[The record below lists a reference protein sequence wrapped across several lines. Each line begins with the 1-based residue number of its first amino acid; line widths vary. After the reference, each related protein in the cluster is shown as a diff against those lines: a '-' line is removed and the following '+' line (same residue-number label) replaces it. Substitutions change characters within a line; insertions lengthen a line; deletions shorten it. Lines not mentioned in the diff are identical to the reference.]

1 MKKYGHLFF
10 IPVLMFVVYGCAE
23 NQTRIGE
30 GAAIGGILGAG
41 VGEIIGHQSHHDVTG
56 VLLGGAL
63 GAAGGAVAGS
73 QIQKQ
78 PPAHSAV
85 QASSP
90 SVAPTATQPTVQ
102 GIVDL
107 TQEGVSTDDIIAKIK
122 AASNPKYYLTA
133 DDIDYMHKKGVSQRV
148 IDTMQS
154 YK

>member
-1 MKKYGHLFF
+1 MRKQNYFF
-10 IPVLMFVVYGCAE
+10 IIPVFMFIVSGCAE

-41 VGEIIGHQSHHDVTG
+41 VGEIVGHQSGHDVTG
-56 VLLGGAL
+56 VLLGGAI
-63 GAAGGAVAGS
+63 GAASGAAVGS

-78 PPAHSAV
+78 PPAQNAP
-85 QASSP
+85 QRASSP
-90 SVAPTATQPTVQ
+90 SSVPAAQLSVQ
-102 GIVDL
+102 RVVDL
-107 TQEGVSTDDIIAKIK
+107 SQEGVASDDIIARIK
-122 AASNPKYYLTA
+122 AADNPKYYLTA